1 MVLKYG
7 CNEEANT
14 NFTSF
19 QEPFVIFGQ
28 FMFTKGTHHHGFAQ
42 ASPLT
47 RY

>member
-7 CNEEANT
+7 RNEEANT
-14 NFTSF
+14 NFTRF
-19 QEPFVIFGQ
+19 QEPFVIFEQ
-28 FMFTKGTHHHGFAQ
+28 FVFTKGTHQHGFTQ